1 MRTTPFLTHGGGR
14 EHEGLGPSRSLVG
27 GISRYPESV
36 AKVLVSIDDRLLE
49 RIDQVVRS
57 RGQSRSGYLAE
68 LARRDLA
75 VAAGPGRR
83 AQVGRALRRLD
94 TLFREHGVVGDATAL
109 VRAERDAR

>member
-1 MRTTPFLTHGGGR
+1 M
-14 EHEGLGPSRSLVG
+14 
-27 GISRYPESV
+27 
-36 AKVLVSIDDRLLE
+36 LVSIDDRLLE

-83 AQVGRALRRLD
+83 ARVGRALRRLD
-94 TLFREHGVVGDATAL
+94 TLFRERGVVGDATAL
-109 VRAERDAR
+109 VRAEREAR

>member
-1 MRTTPFLTHGGGR
+1 
-14 EHEGLGPSRSLVG
+14 
-27 GISRYPESV
+27 V

-83 AQVGRALRRLD
+83 ARVGRALRRLD

-109 VRAERDAR
+109 VRAEREAR